1 MLYKIVTLFLLM
13 ALAVNAQN
21 NRPII
26 GILSQPS
33 YSSQGSQYIAAS
45 YVKYIESAGAR
56 VVPILYDISP
66 QNLKTLFTSI
76 NGILLPGG
84 GVDFDSQPVY
94 MQTLQNIWTLVLSAN
109 QNGDY
114 FPLWGTC
121 MGFQELLC
129 LADGNFNILSSYD
142 SENYTV
148 PIDFTIQPQTSKLFA
163 TAPSEITNILAT
175 QPVTMNNH
183 HFGLSPETFANSSTL
198 TSFYRVI
205 SDNVD
210 RAGLKFI
217 STIEAYNYPIYG
229 TQWHPE
235 KPLFEWW
242 AQEVMNHSYPS
253 ILANYYTAL
262 FFVNECRNNQHAFA
276 DLASEN
282 AALIYNYSPVYNPS
296 GDFVQTY
303 YFNSSN

>member
-1 MLYKIVTLFLLM
+1 MMIYKILTLFLLM

-33 YSSQGSQYIAAS
+33 YGSQGSQYIAAS

-56 VVPILYDISP
+56 VVPILYDISSAD
-66 QNLKTLFTSI
+66 LKILFSSI

-84 GVDFDSQPVY
+84 GVDFNSQPVY
-94 MQTLQNIWTLVLSAN
+94 MNTLQTIWQLVIAAN
-109 QNGDY
+109 DAGDY

-121 MGFQELLC
+121 MGFQELVC
-129 LADGNFNILSSYD
+129 LADNNFNILSQYD
-142 SENYTV
+142 SENYTI
-148 PIDFTIQPQTSKLFA
+148 PIQFTVEPQTTKLFG
-163 TAPSEITNILAT
+163 TAPAEIVGILSSL
-175 QPVTMNNH
+175 PVTMNNH
-183 HFGLSPETFANSSTL
+183 HFGLAPETFNSSDAL
-198 TSFYRVI
+198 TKFFKVI
-205 SDNVD
+205 SVDPD
-210 RAGLKFI
+210 RAGLEFI

-242 AQEVMNHSYPS
+242 AQEVMNHSYQS
-253 ILANYYTAL
+253 IIANYYTSL
-262 FFVNECRNNQHAFA
+262 FFVNETRKNNHAFTSLTA
-276 DLASEN
+276 EN

-303 YFNSSN
+303 YFN